1 MGTLSTLLTSTTL
14 FAQEK
19 DCKNGV
25 CFATFSKPAVIK
37 TFKQEQKKLINLEMS
52 NELDKSITIVLDGEL
67 ITVFPSYEMLDAEIY
82 PLEDE
87 IVIVEDIQKIE
98 DIILDKSKLKDS
110 LYYCE
115 NEKHPEFN
123 EFSDIYQCV

>member
-1 MGTLSTLLTSTTL
+1 MLSTKILTIGSLSVLLTSTTL

-25 CFATFSKPAVIK
+25 CFVTLDKPAVIK
-37 TFKQEQKKLINLEMS
+37 TFKEEQK
-52 NELDKSITIVLDGEL
+52 LDKSITIVLDGEL
-67 ITVFPSYEMLDAEIY
+67 ISVFPSYEMVDAKIY

-98 DIILDKSKLKDS
+98 DIILDKSELKDS

-115 NEKHPEFN
+115 HEKYPQFN
-123 EFSDIYQCV
+123 EFSDLYECV